1 MKYLHIYIGF
11 FIFFCEI
18 VFSQNTDRLKLQ
30 YQKTS
35 DPDKKVAL
43 LIKTGHLFEKRDL
56 DSALFYYKKALTF
69 EKKIT
74 DTLLARVYSNIGNAN
89 LLKGNIDV
97 CLEYQLKALKFYE
110 LYPPQQDIVRV
121 YNSIA
126 LVYFFQGDFDK
137 ALVRFNQVKSL
148 LDQNIIK
155 DSIKV
160 NLIKGKILNN
170 IGIIYDNQHKEDLA
184 LEYFMQ
190 ASTHSKKAK
199 DNENLSSVYSNMG
212 IIYLKGKRYD
222 LAEAIFIEALNLR
235 KKENNIFGLCK
246 SNYHLGRLYKEK
258 KQFDKATE
266 YLLTSLKYC
275 RQANSSS
282 SRASVLDELSLV
294 MAGKGDYKS
303 AYNYHVAFKSLNDS
317 LFNKENQKKITRAE
331 MQYKFDKE
339 SQSAKIAQNH
349 RELVYSIIAIVL
361 ILGII
366 IAIIMYRLQ
375 ESKAKIQ
382 QLAKESAELS
392 NKDLSL
398 REDNLKREL
407 EFKNKELTT
416 NIMYLLKK
424 NEFNSE
430 ISSRLMELKKQM
442 KRTDQ
447 DIIQKI
453 IVDIKNAQDD
463 DIWKEFEVRFSQV
476 YNDFYERLNTK
487 YPDLTLNEKR
497 ICAFLRLNMTTK
509 EICAL
514 TRQSYNSLNV
524 ARARLRKKLNIQ
536 NEDINLVTFLEN
548 I

>member
-69 EKKIT
+69 EKKTT